1 LFHIRSGRI
10 GHFVVDAI
18 GGYFQIPYRRTLNE
32 VGIQQQITLYRGCD
46 SRVFIKT
53 SDRFYIL
60 SRMRA
65 VLTVTGV
72 LVVLL
77 VQGAAQS
84 TASSPANKSPER
96 LVYVIPN
103 NRTVEHQ
110 KSFARISM
118 RTKFKLSAED
128 AFDPY
133 GFASA
138 GVNAGIEHTVNDHPQ
153 YGQGVA
159 GFGKR
164 YGADFAD
171 EATSELLGGGVYP
184 ALFHQDPRYF
194 RMERGNIWKRCLYAL
209 SRSVWTK
216 DDIGELEFNGSAVF
230 GDYSAAAISNLY
242 YPAADRTYGQTL
254 QRGSILLLEDSA
266 FNLLKEFWPDVHDRL
281 RHKKS
286 RQMESPP
293 AN

>member
-1 LFHIRSGRI
+1 MLPFSANLPVG
-10 GHFVVDAI
+10 FC
-18 GGYFQIPYRRTLNE
+18 TL
-32 VGIQQQITLYRGCD
+32 L
-46 SRVFIKT
+46 
-53 SDRFYIL
+53 
-60 SRMRA
+60 RMRLVFALIA
-65 VLTVTGV
+65 VAA
-72 LVVLL
+72 LL
-77 VQGAAQS
+77 AQSAAQS
-84 TASSPANKSPER
+84 TTSSPSNNGPER
-96 LVYVIPN
+96 LIYVIPN

-110 KSFARISM
+110 KGFAAIST
-118 RTKFKLSAED
+118 REKFRLSAED

-138 GVNAGIEHTVNDHPQ
+138 GVNAAAEQAADDHPQ

-194 RMERGNIWKRCLYAL
+194 RMEHGSIWKRSLYAL
-209 SRSVWTK
+209 TRSFWTR
-216 DDIGELEFNGSAVF
+216 DDIGELEFNGSSVL
-230 GDYSAAAISNLY
+230 GDYSAAALSNLY

-266 FNLLKEFWPDVHDRL
+266 FNLLKEFWPDVHDHL
-281 RHKKS
+281 RRKKS
-286 RQMESPP
+286 KQTESPP
-293 AN
+293 ELTLP